1 MTPRKASAM
10 QEIAMNPSRHSKST
24 SLSSRRLRFNS
35 FLNMR
40 MNLQIFFPYLFVY
53 LDYVVHKVDTE
64 THLFSLNEFS
74 NRSGVMLF
82 LSSYTNLWSFNY
94 FLQSSSPSIEDKTPP
109 LNLKFKIWQFHTEF
123 KNGFLS
129 TEKIRNWSSSCLLSC
144 KTLYERAMPSSPTIQ
159 EGRST
164 NWNSGGSIWTYENAL
179 LLWGW
184 LSNRTG
190 CPVRL
195 WSFYPWRY
203 TKAIWT

>member
-1 MTPRKASAM
+1 MWWLWQGVNHSSLHLTVGSLFCLDSKWTKSDPASLALQVCWEAWLRSSAYQLQPGTTLVKSSDFLLTPRKASAM

-82 LSSYTNLWSFNY
+82 LSSYTNL
-94 FLQSSSPSIEDKTPP
+94 
-109 LNLKFKIWQFHTEF
+109 
-123 KNGFLS
+123 
-129 TEKIRNWSSSCLLSC
+129 
-144 KTLYERAMPSSPTIQ
+144 
-159 EGRST
+159 
-164 NWNSGGSIWTYENAL
+164 
-179 LLWGW
+179 
-184 LSNRTG
+184 
-190 CPVRL
+190 
-195 WSFYPWRY
+195 
-203 TKAIWT
+203 